1 MKIRTRLPD
10 CPRGLPNLSLLSLFP
25 SLSFSLSLSLSLSP
39 PLYLSP
45 FLPLSISLSLAP
57 SFNLWVSLADY
68 VRLGLLLV
76 LIEAGMKDRPMSV
89 RPTDTLETFLKAVT
103 NELVSEVRA
112 DGYKIDALPEG
123 NAGASSSNVVVTPL
137 LGSCPLHADPPFA
150 WMPVYF
156 YMYIYIYRHICIYTH
171 ILYPCIFYFR
181 PMYAITVAT
190 LNARGDPLECV

>member
-1 MKIRTRLPD
+1 MPD

-25 SLSFSLSLSLSLSP
+25 SLSFSLSFSP
-39 PLYLSP
+39 PLYLS
-45 FLPLSISLSLAP
+45 LLIPLSISLSLAP

-89 RPTDTLETFLKAVT
+89 RPTDTMQSFFTAVT
-103 NELVSEVRA
+103 SELVSEVRA

-123 NAGASSSNVVVTPL
+123 NSGASSSNVVVTPL

-156 YMYIYIYRHICIYTH
+156 YMYIFI
-171 ILYPCIFYFR
+171 
-181 PMYAITVAT
+181 
-190 LNARGDPLECV
+190 